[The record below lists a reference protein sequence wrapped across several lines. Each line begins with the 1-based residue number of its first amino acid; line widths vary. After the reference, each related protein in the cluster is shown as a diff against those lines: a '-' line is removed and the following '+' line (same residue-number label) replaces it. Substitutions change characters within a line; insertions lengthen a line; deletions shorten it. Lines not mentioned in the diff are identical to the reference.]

1 MCKSIRTQRCKRRS
15 SVFNRSPSHPH
26 NAKNPLLPLELRSN
40 ALDAATATMHASQTI
55 SLRVSLHC
63 VFCRKCGSVK

>member
-1 MCKSIRTQRCKRRS
+1 M
-15 SVFNRSPSHPH
+15 FNRSPSHPH

-40 ALDAATATMHASQTI
+40 ALDAATATMHASQSI

-63 VFCRKCGSVK
+63 VFCRKSGNVK